1 MQEAK
6 FEDIDFDNRFNVYTK
21 DQVEA
26 RYLLTPSFMERLK
39 SVETSFGT
47 KGIKCSFFEDTI
59 MLAIPTNKDLFELG
73 SLYCPIQK
81 SKEIAKTYDQIKSI
95 QNMIKHF
102 KLNEK
107 AWL

>member
-1 MQEAK
+1 
-6 FEDIDFDNRFNVYTK
+6 
-21 DQVEA
+21 
-26 RYLLTPSFMERLK
+26 MEK
-39 SVETSFGT
+39 
-47 KGIKCSFFEDTI
+47 
-59 MLAIPTNKDLFELG
+59 IPTNKDLFELG

-107 AWL
+107 AGL